1 MSNLICGRCGGSGS
15 DGGQLHTNGVDA
27 PEFEPYRCEA
37 CDGVGHVEPTAANA
51 THELICQHCCRWTK
65 TYVMPCHILKVMPDG
80 RLKLLV
86 FGERHWKNREHVSRV
101 RYVEAGR
108 VRPKGGAK

>member
-1 MSNLICGRCGGSGS
+1 MNEL
-15 DGGQLHTNGVDA
+15 
-27 PEFEPYRCEA
+27 
-37 CDGVGHVEPTAANA
+37 TAANA

-65 TYVMPCHILKVMPDG
+65 TYAMPCHILKVMPDG